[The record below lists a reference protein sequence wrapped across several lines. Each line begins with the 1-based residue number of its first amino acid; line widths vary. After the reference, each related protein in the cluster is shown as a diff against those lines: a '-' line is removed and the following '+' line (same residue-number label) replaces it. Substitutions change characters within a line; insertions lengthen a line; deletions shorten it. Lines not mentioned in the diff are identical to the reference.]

1 MGTQRGAMVVLGPND
16 EREDRGRHVDID
28 YAKATTQTNY
38 AKLRARATV
47 RSTKKILFTHPPNL
61 ALKIPRRSYDF

>member
-1 MGTQRGAMVVLGPND
+1 MGTQRVAMVVLGPND

-47 RSTKKILFTHPPNL
+47 LNSYVSGKIGVLTRFCRN
-61 ALKIPRRSYDF
+61 

>member
-47 RSTKKILFTHPPNL
+47 LNTVRYPRVAD
-61 ALKIPRRSYDF
+61 ALR

>member
-16 EREDRGRHVDID
+16 EREERGRHVDID

-47 RSTKKILFTHPPNL
+47 LNSIQEK
-61 ALKIPRRSYDF
+61 